1 MKRYGKIIIIVV
13 GIIAVIALLLL
24 IYFKVTF
31 ISKKE
36 VKDIVVD
43 DMNVSSNDVYFESID
58 LELDKNYYEVELYYQ
73 NNDYEYKVDA
83 KNGKVIYNDFTN
95 TLNNGLGNSN
105 GNSNPNSNGNS
116 SNNNSNGNNG
126 VNNNANNAKISLQEA
141 RNIALTHANL
151 DISVVNMVKCESEY
165 DNGVLV
171 YEIDFTYNNYEYDYK
186 VDANTGEI
194 ISYDKDN
201 IYD

>member
-83 KNGKVIYNDFTN
+83 KSGKVIYNDFNVTN
-95 TLNNGLGNSN
+95 NSNNNGLGNSN
-105 GNSNPNSNGNS
+105 SNSNSNGNGNG
-116 SNNNSNGNNG
+116 NNNSN
-126 VNNNANNAKISLQEA
+126 NAGNAKISLQEA

>member
-83 KNGKVIYNDFTN
+83 KNGKVIYNDFNVTN
-95 TLNNGLGNSN
+95 NSNNNGLGNSN
-105 GNSNPNSNGNS
+105 SNSNSNGNGNG
-116 SNNNSNGNNG
+116 NNNSN
-126 VNNNANNAKISLQEA
+126 NAGNAKISLQEA

>member
-1 MKRYGKIIIIVV
+1 MKKYGKIIIIVV

-24 IYFKVTF
+24 ICFKVTF

-83 KNGKVIYNDFTN
+83 KNGKVIYNDFNVTN
-95 TLNNGLGNSN
+95 NSNNNGLGNSN
-105 GNSNPNSNGNS
+105 SNSNSNGNGNG
-116 SNNNSNGNNG
+116 NNNSN
-126 VNNNANNAKISLQEA
+126 NAGNAKISLQEA

-165 DNGVLV
+165 YNGVLV

>member
-1 MKRYGKIIIIVV
+1 MKKYGKIIIIVV

-83 KNGKVIYNDFTN
+83 KSGKVIYNDFNVTN
-95 TLNNGLGNSN
+95 NSNNNGLGNSN
-105 GNSNPNSNGNS
+105 ANSNSNGNGNG
-116 SNNNSNGNNG
+116 NNNSN
-126 VNNNANNAKISLQEA
+126 NAGNAKISLQEA

-171 YEIDFTYNNYEYDYK
+171 YEVDFTYNNYEYDYK